1 MCGTRNPFSKKNSWM
16 TREKGKRRPPAS
28 SIQHLSL
35 VHIYEYECLIYTPLE
50 TLFRVLLEL
59 IFSYSP
65 FYISFFQHYNLVET
79 LCAMTSHFGKRMN
92 ALTLLVHFLLLITT
106 SSSFHLGER
115 TFMSNALRGGSVVTL
130 ERYNGTLDTFEN
142 GTSSSSST
150 TTTTNAEEKE
160 ESSLVATTEE
170 DVSSEMTVSNATDAA
185 AAAAEMNTKG
195 IKPMKVL
202 FLSADTGGGHRASAQ
217 SLMHQVRFFRDYG
230 RIMYTVCVV

>member
-1 MCGTRNPFSKKNSWM
+1 
-16 TREKGKRRPPAS
+16 
-28 SIQHLSL
+28 
-35 VHIYEYECLIYTPLE
+35 
-50 TLFRVLLEL
+50 
-59 IFSYSP
+59 
-65 FYISFFQHYNLVET
+65 
-79 LCAMTSHFGKRMN
+79 
-92 ALTLLVHFLLLITT
+92 
-106 SSSFHLGER
+106 
-115 TFMSNALRGGSVVTL
+115 MSNALRGGSVVTL

-142 GTSSSSST
+142 GTSSSSSSSSSS

-170 DVSSEMTVSNATDAA
+170 DVSSEMTVSNATDA

>member
-1 MCGTRNPFSKKNSWM
+1 MTHDTR
-16 TREKGKRRPPAS
+16 KRKTTHTG
-28 SIQHLSL
+28 IQHLSL
-35 VHIYEYECLIYTPLE
+35 VHIYEYEYLIYTPLE

-106 SSSFHLGER
+106 SSSFHLGQR

-142 GTSSSSST
+142 GTSSSSSSSS

-170 DVSSEMTVSNATDAA
+170 DVSSEMTVSNATDV